1 MLQQYLENALNHGR
15 CFISKGKVASYIPAL
30 AKADPEQLGICLMT
44 CDGKCYTAGNV
55 TERFTIQSISKV
67 LSLVIAIQTIGYD
80 AVFEHVRME
89 PSGDAFN
96 SIVKLDT
103 TSDIPFNPMIN
114 SGAIVVAS
122 LLVPFYDFSDIIRR
136 IQELCMDPGITLNCE
151 VYESEFT
158 TGFRN
163 RSIGYLLKS
172 KGVIGPKI
180 NVDDALDFYFRLC
193 SLDVTAKSLAGFGLL
208 LANDGVHPITGK
220 RLMDPIIV
228 KTVKTLMLTCGM
240 YDGSG
245 EFAVRVGIP
254 SKSGVGGG
262 ILSFVNQHAG
272 IGVYGP
278 ALDAKGNSIAG
289 IEMLEYLSRTLHL
302 HLFDSEV
309 KL

>member
-1 MLQQYLENALNHGR
+1 M
-15 CFISKGKVASYIPAL
+15 ASYIPAL
-30 AKADPEQLGICLMT
+30 AKANPKDLGICLMT
-44 CDGKCYTAGNV
+44 TDGQCYCAGN
-55 TERFTIQSISKV
+55 TDQRFSMQSISKV
-67 LSLVIAIQTIGYD
+67 LSLVIALQTLGTD
-80 AVFEHVRME
+80 KVFEYVRME

-103 TSDIPFNPMIN
+103 TSDVPFNPMIN

-122 LLVPFYDFSDIIRR
+122 LLVPHYSFSELMQQ
-136 IQELCMDPGITLNCE
+136 IQDLCMDPDIALDQE
-151 VYESEFT
+151 VFESESE

-172 KGVIGPKI
+172 KGVIYPQT
-180 NVDDALDFYFRLC
+180 NVDDALDYYFKLC
-193 SLDVTAKSLAGFGLL
+193 SLSVTAKSLAGFGLV
-208 LANDGVHPITGK
+208 LANDGIHPVTGQ
-220 RLMDPIIV
+220 RLLDPFVV
-228 KTVKTLMLTCGM
+228 KAAKTLMLTCGM

-278 ALDAKGNSIAG
+278 ALDSKGNSIAG
-289 IEMLEYLSRTLHL
+289 IEMLAYLSKHLHL
-302 HLFDSEV
+302 HIFDSEI